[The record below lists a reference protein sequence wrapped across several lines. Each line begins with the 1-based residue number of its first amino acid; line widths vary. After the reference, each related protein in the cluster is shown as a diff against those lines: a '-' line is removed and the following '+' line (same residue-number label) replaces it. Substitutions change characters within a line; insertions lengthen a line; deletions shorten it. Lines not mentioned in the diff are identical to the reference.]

1 MKTFLSLLSC
11 SLLYITATKA
21 QTTLSLTDPLKDRVS
36 TRLAAPVSIPAVP
49 VSRGIMCDC
58 GPTKPEDQPVVLVD
72 GERSTLASMRSLDL
86 RTIETVDL
94 SHDEKLIQVY
104 GDLAKNGVI
113 YVTLKKPATS
123 QLKAQQ
129 PD

>member
-1 MKTFLSLLSC
+1 MKTFLTLLSC
-11 SLLYITATKA
+11 SLCCITAAQA
-21 QTTLSLTDPLKDRVS
+21 QTTLSSPDLLKDRIS

-49 VSRGIMCDC
+49 VSRKILCDC

-72 GERSTLASMRSLDL
+72 GERSTLASIRSLDL

-113 YVTLKKPATS
+113 YVTLKKPANS
-123 QLKAQQ
+123 QFKAQQ